1 ISTFAALTDPFFES
15 VGKMSGTPSRP
26 NFYQQFIRGF
36 VAKNAL
42 WSAVF
47 DFPRTSEKPP
57 VSAVLAGGFCSNYA
71 TKALILSNS

>member
-1 ISTFAALTDPFFES
+1 MAPAFGSMRQNLELPT
-15 VGKMSGTPSRP
+15 RP
-26 NFYQQFIRGF
+26 QFYQQFIRGF

-71 TKALILSNS
+71 TKALVLSNS